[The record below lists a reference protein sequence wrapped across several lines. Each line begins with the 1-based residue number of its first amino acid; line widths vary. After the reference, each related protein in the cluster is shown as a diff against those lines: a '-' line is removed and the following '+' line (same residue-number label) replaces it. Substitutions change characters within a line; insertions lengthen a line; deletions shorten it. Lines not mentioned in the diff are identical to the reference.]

1 MKLKAPFRFLLA
13 VCLTSASAAAPPAKQ
28 ILAQVRMQQA
38 QQDIDLQGQ
47 LREQSSGR
55 VVPFRLTLNGPVV
68 RYTFTN
74 PSEALQ
80 LRLGDN
86 DSQLEQVGKNG
97 IDKIAGPEF
106 EQKVRDTDVTY
117 EDLALRFLYWPA
129 AEVVGEDYINTRRV
143 WKLELKPPGHQSQY
157 SRVLLWCDEKS
168 GAMMKVEAFDWN
180 GKLAK
185 RFTIVSVQDIEGR
198 TFLKQMRIDNLQ
210 PGKAPSY
217 TYLEIKK

>member
-1 MKLKAPFRFLLA
+1 
-13 VCLTSASAAAPPAKQ
+13 
-28 ILAQVRMQQA
+28 MQQA